1 MPAKSSTTSGT
12 EKKTTTRKA
21 ASASASP
28 AKAKTPARKKV
39 MTSENEDDSTKKATT
54 KSVKPKAVKAEDV
67 IAPATAPEVKKES
80 IPVSP
85 AKPEPTA
92 ETKTVES
99 APESK
104 TTLNESSPSISSTS
118 TSSPEVS
125 KSILLKPPI
134 VVKDLAEKLGLKSF
148 QLIHR
153 LQELNVF
160 ATLTQTIEE
169 EVAKKLCTK
178 LGFTLE
184 VEKREKGAG
193 QIHAPVKIV
202 EPPKPEAPKVEEL
215 SNRPPVITFMGHVDH
230 GKTSLMDAIRKT
242 RVAAGEA
249 GGITQHI
256 GAYTVSRNN
265 QLITFL
271 DTPGHQAFTAMRARG
286 ASVTDI
292 VVLVVAADD
301 GLMPQ
306 TLEAIDHARAAKVP
320 IIVAINKIDVPGAN
334 VMKVKGQLQEKGL
347 QPEDF
352 GGDIICCEVS
362 ATKKIGI
369 DHLLDMIVL
378 QSEMLELK
386 SNPKGFARGRVIEA
400 QSEVGRGPT
409 ATLIVQTG
417 TLHVG
422 DSILTGTF
430 YGRVRALIN
439 DATQNV
445 KEAGPS
451 CPVKVLGLDG
461 VPVPGDEFVV
471 MKNEKEARG
480 IAEERQQKARLQKL
494 ETGPKVTLENL
505 FQTLEEG
512 QRKVLK
518 LILRGDTQGSVEAIV
533 GSIHNIET
541 KKIDLEII
549 QSSVGPITESD
560 ILLAKASKAIVV
572 GFNTKTEN
580 SAANAAK
587 REEIQI
593 KLYSIIYELI
603 DQIKEA
609 MAGLLDP
616 EIREGKLG
624 HALIKQVFELS
635 KFKVAG
641 CMVQNGRLVRSARA
655 RVLRKGQPIYDGGFQ
670 TLKRFQDEASEVRSG
685 LECGVRLGDFNDY
698 QEGDIVECY
707 QLEKVPQSL

>member
-1 MPAKSSTTSGT
+1 MPSKPTSTSGEEKKNPTRKASSTGVSSAVVKAKAPARKKTVASSEEGAETVKKATSKTVKPKGKSTSETIEESSSTTSSAVVT
-12 EKKTTTRKA
+12 PESVQTHVKIVEKTTPAPTPVA
-21 ASASASP
+21 APS
-28 AKAKTPARKKV
+28 
-39 MTSENEDDSTKKATT
+39 
-54 KSVKPKAVKAEDV
+54 
-67 IAPATAPEVKKES
+67 ATAPVA
-80 IPVSP
+80 V
-85 AKPEPTA
+85 
-92 ETKTVES
+92 
-99 APESK
+99 AP
-104 TTLNESSPSISSTS
+104 TS
-118 TSSPEVS
+118 TLP

-169 EVAKKLCTK
+169 EVAKALCIK
-178 LGFTLE
+178 LGITLE

-193 QIHAPVKIV
+193 LIHAPVKVV
-202 EPPKPEAPKVEEL
+202 EPPKPEAPKVEEMAG
-215 SNRPPVITFMGHVDH
+215 RPPVITFMGHVDH
-230 GKTSLMDAIRKT
+230 GKTSLMDAIRKA
-242 RVAAGEA
+242 RVADGEA

-256 GAYTVSRNN
+256 GAYTVKRNN
-265 QLITFL
+265 QSITFL

-286 ASVTDI
+286 ASITDI

-334 VMKVKGQLQEKGL
+334 VLKVKGQLQEKGL

-352 GGDIICCEVS
+352 GGETICCEVS

-369 DHLLDMIVL
+369 DQLLDMIVL

-386 SNPKGFARGRVIEA
+386 SNPKGLARGRIIEA

-409 ATLIVQTG
+409 ATMIIQTG
-417 TLHVG
+417 TLCVG
-422 DSILTGTF
+422 DTVLTGVY
-430 YGRVRALIN
+430 YGRVRALVN
-439 DATQNV
+439 DSGQNI

-451 CPVKVLGLDG
+451 VPVKILGLDG
-461 VPVPGDEFVV
+461 VPVPGDEFLV
-471 MKNEKEARG
+471 MKNEKEARS
-480 IAEERQQKARLQKL
+480 IAEERRQKARLQKL
-494 ETGPKVTLENL
+494 ESGPKVTLENL

-512 QRKVLK
+512 QRKVLNI
-518 LILRGDTQGSVEAIV
+518 ILRGDTQGSIEAI
-533 GSIHNIET
+533 GSSLKNIDS
-541 KKIDLEII
+541 KKIDLEIL

-587 REEIQI
+587 REEVQI

-603 DQIKEA
+603 DQMKEA

-616 EIREGKLG
+616 ELRESKLG
-624 HALIKQVFELS
+624 HAIVKQVFDLS

-641 CMVQNGRLVRSARA
+641 CMVQNGRFVRSARA
-655 RVLRKGQPIYDGGFQ
+655 RVLRKGQPVYDGGFQ

-685 LECGVRLGDFNDY
+685 LECGVRLGDYNDY
-698 QEGDIVECY
+698 QEGDIIECY
-707 QLEKVPQSL
+707 QFEKVAQSL